1 VENIHT
7 YSLELE
13 WTGNLGSGT
22 SAYKAYSRDHVMRFP
37 GKPDIQGSSDPQFR
51 GDSSRHNPEEM
62 LVAALSACHMLW
74 FLHLCAD
81 AGVIVT
87 SYHDRPTGTMGANSE
102 GKTVFKEVILR
113 PEVTLADASKYTLL
127 PELHHRAHDEC
138 FLANS
143 MNFPVTIRP

>member
-1 VENIHT
+1 MPHT

-37 GKPDIQGSSDPQFR
+37 GKADILGSSDPQFR
-51 GDSSRHNPEEM
+51 GDASRHNPEEM
-62 LVAALSACHMLW
+62 LVAALSSCHMLW

-81 AGVIVT
+81 AGVVVI
-87 SYHDRPTGTMGANSE
+87 SYHDRPSGSMGPDSN
-102 GKTVFKEVILR
+102 GKTVFKKVGLC
-113 PEVTLADASKYTLL
+113 PDVTLADPSQSHLL
-127 PELHHRAHDEC
+127 PDLHHRAHDEC

-143 MNFPVTIRP
+143 MKFPVTIRL

>member
-1 VENIHT
+1 MSHT

-37 GKPDIQGSSDPQFR
+37 GQPDILGSSDPAFR
-51 GDSSRHNPEEM
+51 GDASRHNPEEM

-81 AGVIVT
+81 AGVVVN
-87 SYHDRPTGTMGANSE
+87 SYKDHPSGSMGPNSS
-102 GKTVFKEVILR
+102 GKTVFTEVVLC
-113 PEVTLADASKYTLL
+113 PDVSLADASQKTLL
-127 PELHHRAHDEC
+127 PDLHHRAHEEC

-143 MNFPVTIRP
+143 MNFPVTICH